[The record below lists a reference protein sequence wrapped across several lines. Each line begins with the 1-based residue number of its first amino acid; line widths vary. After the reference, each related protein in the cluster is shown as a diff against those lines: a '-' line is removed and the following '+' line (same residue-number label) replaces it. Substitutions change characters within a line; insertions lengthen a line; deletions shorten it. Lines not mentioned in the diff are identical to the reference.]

1 MPIYRKPDQM
11 YKNEKKKEKREP
23 ISMWPCGLKKK
34 KIKESLVGFKK
45 KKVCLVGSQKNKKRK
60 KRKVNTV
67 ALTPKK

>member
-34 KIKESLVGFKK
+34 KIKECLVGFKK
-45 KKVCLVGSQKNKKRK
+45 KKCV
-60 KRKVNTV
+60 
-67 ALTPKK
+67 